1 MSPFPA
7 VLRRPERPR
16 PPPRPESVHQ
26 NSSPGPYE
34 AIKAGRAT
42 GIAPAAVSRPAGRGG
57 EGGGEGRGRGG
68 GEGGGSGGD
77 GGGGGGGDGGGR
89 SGSDRGW
96 GEGGGGGGG
105 ARDAGAWMEAGVTE
119 SWDPR
124 PGGAAEAPQ
133 GRRQVGLI
141 FLYTGIIGFIIVL

>member
-1 MSPFPA
+1 MT
-7 VLRRPERPR
+7 
-16 PPPRPESVHQ
+16 
-26 NSSPGPYE
+26 E
-34 AIKAGRAT
+34 AGEVGAMEVGEAGVT
-42 GIAPAAVSRPAGRGG
+42 EAGAKEAG
-57 EGGGEGRGRGG
+57 E
-68 GEGGGSGGD
+68 
-77 GGGGGGGDGGGR
+77 
-89 SGSDRGW
+89 
-96 GEGGGGGGG
+96 GGG